1 MSGPEVMFLFGV
13 LVTAPIASAIGFLLG
28 RRQQEPPQPPPP
40 EPEIRFK
47 PRPGLH
53 DRMITLDDD

>member
-1 MSGPEVMFLFGV
+1 MSEPEVMFLFGV
-13 LVTAPIASAIGFLLG
+13 LMTAPIASAIGFLLG
-28 RRQQEPPQPPPP
+28 RRQQESPQPAAP
-40 EPEIRFK
+40 EPEIPFK